1 MRSIVGQ
8 YPSSIAR
15 RSSAYASASIW
26 SITRPWRP
34 SSGRRSRRN
43 TRYFTAKYH
52 RRNRDPFRSARSGGP
67 PFSTERSLSDIAL
80 PIAFGAGLA
89 SFLSP
94 CVLPLIPSYV
104 TFITGMSLDDV
115 SRARKLALV
124 HALLFVVGFS
134 LIFLALGAS
143 ATLLGRL
150 LVTYRAWISRIGGI
164 LVLVFGLYL
173 LGVFNLGAF
182 ARERRVHLTNK
193 PLGYFGTVL
202 VGIAFGAG
210 WTPCIGPILG
220 SILTY
225 AATQEQVSRGIW
237 LLAAYSLGLAVPFV
251 LAAVAVEWFLTAF
264 QAIRRHM
271 VWVTRVSGAVLV
283 VVALLMITDYLT
295 VLTGILQGWTPDAL
309 KSRL

>member
-1 MRSIVGQ
+1 
-8 YPSSIAR
+8 
-15 RSSAYASASIW
+15 
-26 SITRPWRP
+26 
-34 SSGRRSRRN
+34 
-43 TRYFTAKYH
+43 
-52 RRNRDPFRSARSGGP
+52 
-67 PFSTERSLSDIAL
+67 
-80 PIAFGAGLA
+80 
-89 SFLSP
+89 
-94 CVLPLIPSYV
+94 
-104 TFITGMSLDDV
+104 MSLDDV

-173 LGVFNLGAF
+173 LGAFNLGAF

-193 PLGYFGTVL
+193 PLGYLGTVL

-251 LAAVAVEWFLTAF
+251 IAAVAVEWFLTAF

-309 KSRL
+309 KNRL

>member
-1 MRSIVGQ
+1 
-8 YPSSIAR
+8 
-15 RSSAYASASIW
+15 
-26 SITRPWRP
+26 
-34 SSGRRSRRN
+34 
-43 TRYFTAKYH
+43 
-52 RRNRDPFRSARSGGP
+52 
-67 PFSTERSLSDIAL
+67 
-80 PIAFGAGLA
+80 
-89 SFLSP
+89 
-94 CVLPLIPSYV
+94 
-104 TFITGMSLDDV
+104 MSLDDV
-115 SRARKLALV
+115 SKSRRLALV

-173 LGVFNLGAF
+173 LGVFNLGVF

-193 PLGYFGTVL
+193 PLGYLGTVL
-202 VGIAFGAG
+202 VGVAFGAG

-251 LAAVAVEWFLTAF
+251 VAAVAVERFLTAF
-264 QAIRRHM
+264 NAMRRHM

-283 VVALLMITDYLT
+283 VVAVLMITNYLS
-295 VLTGILQGWTPDAL
+295 VLTGVLQGWTPDAL
-309 KSRL
+309 KNRL